1 MADLLIFIG
10 LPKIG
15 RSIRHVTM
23 QAMLSFQ
30 SVQLDSILSFYHEVQ
45 EEMIC
50 FSDLTIGKQVNV
62 RIS

>member
-1 MADLLIFIG
+1 
-10 LPKIG
+10 
-15 RSIRHVTM
+15 M